1 MKTSM
6 LSIVGTLFISSL
18 GLFIGISLPWEADLS
33 VLAHRV
39 LMILLITV
47 GMWIFKPFGISLSLA
62 ALFMLSAFIVI
73 GIPMPYVF
81 SGFTTGAIWTLIPAF
96 LFGYMILK
104 TGLGKRIA
112 LLLLKQFNPSYKSL
126 IVIFSIV
133 GIILSILTPSI
144 TVRMSVLLPVAVGCL
159 EACDLKGNSKEG
171 ALILLTT
178 MIVAMVPGTG
188 WLTGSLYGPITMGM
202 YESVHELQ
210 GLITFNSW
218 AILNLLPATLI
229 TVLVVVGGYI
239 AFRPENNLKVSRDSF
254 AKKYEELG
262 KTTNHEKKVAVVLT
276 LCFILFLTGGF
287 EWHPFP
293 VPAIVLGAVFILAL
307 TGVIKQPDISA
318 GVNWDNVIFVGCAM
332 GLSMVFGQIGI
343 ASWVGDRLVPILAP
357 ISGSPWLFV
366 YMTTFFFFVWRFFD
380 IATLVLTKA
389 ILVPTLPL
397 ISQELGI
404 NPLIWIPIFVM
415 AGNTFFLSY
424 TNPFVLVGKSV
435 VADKGWSDKQE
446 NIYGLIY
453 GGACLIALAISIPY
467 WIGMGFL

>member
-1 MKTSM
+1 MKTSK
-6 LSIVGTLFISSL
+6 LSIMGTLFTSSL
-18 GLFIGISLPWEADLS
+18 GLFVGISMPWEAELS

-73 GIPMPYVF
+73 GVPMPYVF

-126 IVIFSIV
+126 IIIFSVV

-144 TVRMSVLLPVAVGCL
+144 TVRVSVLLPVAMSCIQ
-159 EACDLKGNSKEG
+159 ACNLKGSSKG
-171 ALILLTT
+171 GGFILLTT
-178 MIVAMVPGTG
+178 MIVAIVPGTG
-188 WLTGSLYGPITMGM
+188 WLTGSLYGPVTQGM
-202 YESVHELQ
+202 YESIPQLQ
-210 GLITFNSW
+210 GMITFNSW
-218 AILNLLPATLI
+218 ALFNLLPAVLI
-229 TVLVVVGGYI
+229 TVLVIGTGYMVY
-239 AFRPENNLKVSRDSF
+239 RPKDKLNVSKDSF
-254 AKKYEELG
+254 RGKYQELG
-262 KTTNHEKKVAVVLT
+262 ETTNHEKKVAIALV

-287 EWHPFP
+287 ELHPFS
-293 VPAIVLGAVFILAL
+293 VPAILLGAVFVMAL
-307 TGVIKQPDISA
+307 TGVISQPDISS
-318 GVNWDNVIFVGCAM
+318 GINWDNVIFIGTAM
-332 GLSMVFGQIGI
+332 GLSMVFGQVGI
-343 ASWVGDRLVPILAP
+343 ADWVGGWLIPILAP

-366 YMTTFFFFVWRFFD
+366 YVIIIFFFIWRFFD
-380 IATLVLTKA
+380 ITTVVVTKA

-404 NPLIWIPIFVM
+404 NPLIWIPLLVM

-424 TNPFVLVGKSV
+424 TNSFMLIGRSIVG
-435 VADKGWSDKQE
+435 DKGWSNKQE

-453 GGACLIALAISIPY
+453 GGACLIALAIAIPY
-467 WIGMGFL
+467 WMAMGFL